1 MNIRTI
7 MLLSFV
13 FALSS
18 CCKAGYSS
26 LTPGEDS
33 VKPASE
39 DKPYKVCHVD
49 GDDQKPGR
57 ERSDAKFQL
66 ALGDEIVIPNVAAV
80 TDVKFKMLGHSEDQ
94 LAMVACCNGQV
105 LASAG
110 DFTYSR
116 PHESAPR
123 PVRLVKIQKDLGTK
137 PENCKLDNVIMIN
150 FCEVKADDRTG
161 KGWTCTDG
169 NNPHGNGAH
178 AEN

>member
-33 VKPASE
+33 VKPSE
-39 DKPYKVCHVD
+39 KEPYKVCHVD
-49 GDDQKPGR
+49 GDSQKPGR
-57 ERSDAKFQL
+57 EKSDAKFQL
-66 ALGDEIVIPNVAAV
+66 AIGDEIVITKVAAV
-80 TDVKFKMLGHSEDQ
+80 TDVGFKMLGHSEDQ

-105 LASAG
+105 LAGAG

-116 PHESAPR
+116 PHESALR
-123 PVRLVKIQKDLGTK
+123 PVGLVKIQKDAGKK
-137 PENCKLDNVIMIN
+137 PDGCKLDNVIVIN
-150 FCEVKADDRTG
+150 FCGVDERTG
-161 KGWTCTDG
+161 NWTCTDG
-169 NNPHGNGAH
+169 NDPHGNGAH